1 MRHKELSDNEG
12 CLVVVR
18 VIRLVRA
25 LPLRA
30 FTFKMNGCFY
40 AWMV

>member
-25 LPLRA
+25 LRLRA